1 MTDLVVSIVCHNN
14 PSLLEQCLSSVR
26 ENCTLPVR
34 FIVVDN
40 TGSSDVQRT
49 ARHYLEEPDVLIIN
63 SEPQGFA
70 ANHNR
75 AFTQASGEFFL
86 LLNDDTV
93 VLRHALEGMV
103 SVLQSHADIAAV
115 ACKAYT
121 DWQLNQTHDV
131 CGLRLPSAMVA
142 LQDGVLDYSG
152 LARSFPRAQLVRR
165 WLFVD
170 RDHHTSQE
178 AAHLNGACLLL
189 RRSAVEQ
196 VGTLDE
202 RFFMFLEETD
212 LCLRLRRRGW
222 RLWYE
227 ANVGIIHLG
236 GSSVRGRARNRL
248 YDRSMLLF
256 LSKHYGP
263 RSVVAYRIAT
273 YILSLL
279 RLWRRSAGAL
289 LRFFRGVVG
298 DATMP

>member
-1 MTDLVVSIVCHNN
+1 MSIVCHNN

-26 ENCTLPVR
+26 ANCTLPFR

-40 TGSSDVQRT
+40 ADNSEVQRV
-49 ARHYLEEPDVLIIN
+49 ARHYLEEPDVLIVN

-70 ANHNR
+70 KNHNR

-93 VLRHALEGMV
+93 VLRRALEGMV

-121 DWQLNQTHDV
+121 DWRLNQTHDV
-131 CGLRLPSAMVA
+131 CGLRFPSAIVA

-170 RDHHTSQE
+170 RDHNTSQE

-212 LCLRLRRRGW
+212 LCLRLRQRGW

-236 GSSVRGRARNRL
+236 GSSVGGKARDRL

-273 YILSLL
+273 FILSLL
-279 RLWRRSAGAL
+279 RLWRRSAQAL
-289 LRFFRGVVG
+289 IQYFQKAVG
-298 DATMP
+298 DVPVP